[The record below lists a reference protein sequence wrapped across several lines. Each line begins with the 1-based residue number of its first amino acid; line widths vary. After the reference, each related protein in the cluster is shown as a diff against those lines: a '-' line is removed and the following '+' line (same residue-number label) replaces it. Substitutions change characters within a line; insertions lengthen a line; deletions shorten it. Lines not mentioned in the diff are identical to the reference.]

1 MDIITKARAEITQI
15 ERNLVDHYHE
25 HMIALAE
32 VVQTKI
38 DERFHIEI
46 IAIEAGT
53 MPDLTRI
60 DETLL
65 LIEVIQTEPVTLE
78 IVEIWNFETTSY
90 IAAFDMLRELVEVL
104 ADRSAP

>member
-15 ERNLVDHYHE
+15 DAATNAHYHE

-46 IAIEAGT
+46 VAIEAGT

-65 LIEVIQTEPVTLE
+65 LIEVIQTEPVTLDQIE
-78 IVEIWNFETTSY
+78 TWNFETTSY